1 MLFVLQLKTNEVR
14 AQRAQLKRIEEL
26 GAAMEERLILDN
38 RCVHVVHFWE
48 PLPQPKKN
56 KTKKTNTYLN
66 IVLVHLVN
74 PSADEIGIFQDK

>member
-1 MLFVLQLKTNEVR
+1 MLFVLQLKSNEVR

-48 PLPQPKKN
+48 PLPQPKK
-56 KTKKTNTYLN
+56 KTDTYLN

>member
-1 MLFVLQLKTNEVR
+1 MLFVLQLKSNEVR

-48 PLPQPKKN
+48 PLPQPK
-56 KTKKTNTYLN
+56 TKK
-66 IVLVHLVN
+66 N
-74 PSADEIGIFQDK
+74 PLIWISY

>member
-1 MLFVLQLKTNEVR
+1 MLFVLQLKSNEVR

-48 PLPQPKKN
+48 PLPQPKKTQKN
-56 KTKKTNTYLN
+56 R
-66 IVLVHLVN
+66 HLFEYCT
-74 PSADEIGIFQDK
+74 STFS

>member
-1 MLFVLQLKTNEVR
+1 MLFVLQWKSNEVR
-14 AQRAQLKRIEEL
+14 TQRAQLKRMEEL

-48 PLPQPKKN
+48 PLPQPKK
-56 KTKKTNTYLN
+56 KKTNTYLN